1 MKDPGNPEQP
11 KPGMA
16 PEAFVDA
23 IVAGR
28 FLGLRPR
35 RVLEL
40 ARRGALPAY
49 PIGNGARRVWR
60 FLLSELA
67 SAVRSRALHSARQSP
82 APLQEKT

>member
-1 MKDPGNPEQP
+1 MKASENPDKP
-11 KPGMA
+11 KPGINLE
-16 PEAFVDA
+16 PFVDA
-23 IVAGR
+23 IEAGR

-40 ARRGALPAY
+40 ARRGMLPAY
-49 PIGNGARRVWR
+49 PIGDGVRRVWR

-67 SAVRSRALHSARQSP
+67 YAVRSGALNSPRQSP

>member
-1 MKDPGNPEQP
+1 MKEPGKHDKP
-11 KPGMA
+11 KASVA

-23 IVAGR
+23 IEAGR
-28 FLGLRPR
+28 FLGLRSR

-67 SAVRSRALHSARQSP
+67 SAVRSRALNSARQSP